1 MKDRVEFA
9 NKVLLEYAKENGIN
23 GRDITEGISRFN
35 KTSQRWFGVLKCLI
49 TLCRLLS
56 VAD

>member
-1 MKDRVEFA
+1 MKGRVEFA

-49 TLCRLLS
+49 TGRS
-56 VAD
+56 